1 MEPGIQDMLDIAF
14 DAAVQAGEIQ
24 REYYEKKNLDIELKG
39 RIDLVTEVDLLCEKA
54 VTATISESFPDHGI
68 LAEEGTS
75 INGGSPYQWIIDPLD
90 GTTNF
95 AHGFPMFAV
104 SIGLVKDGEI
114 LLGVIYDPLRDELF
128 SAKKDGGATMNGH
141 SIKVSETSQL
151 DKSLVATGFPY
162 DVKTSS
168 RNNLNNFNRVI
179 MEVRA
184 LRRPGAAAIDL
195 AYVACG
201 RLDGFW
207 EQRLKP
213 WDMAAGALIVSEAGG
228 IVTDMKGKPLDL
240 FGETCCAGN
249 PQIHRQLLDLLED

>member
-1 MEPGIQDMLDIAF
+1 MEEELQSMVDVAF

-24 REYYEKKNLDIELKG
+24 RDHYEKKNLDIEMKG

-54 VTATISESFPDHGI
+54 ITDAITENFPDHGI

-75 INGGSPYQWIIDPLD
+75 INSNSPYQWIIDPLD

-95 AHGFPMFAV
+95 AHGFPLFAV

-114 LLGVIYDPLRDELF
+114 LLGVIYDPLREELF
-128 SAKKDGGATMNGH
+128 SATKGGGASLNGFP
-141 SIKVSETSQL
+141 IKTSETKQL
-151 DKSLVATGFPY
+151 ERSLVATGFPY
-162 DVKTSS
+162 DVKTNP
-168 RNNLNNFNRVI
+168 RNNLDNFNRVI

-184 LRRPGAAAIDL
+184 VRRPGAAAVDL

-207 EQRLKP
+207 EQRLQP
-213 WDMAAGALIVSEAGG
+213 WDMAAGALLVAEAGG
-228 IVTDMKGKPLDL
+228 LVTDMKGAPLDL
-240 FGETCCAGN
+240 FGETLCAGN
-249 PQIHRQLLDLLED
+249 RNIQPQLLDLLVD